1 MLRRSFI
8 LGLMIFYILKRT
20 HLLFISTILAPTF
33 SRDWC
38 VYMNKHKYRRPF
50 LLIFFFF
57 FFFLAVLASLI
68 LRSWNASSMNLRKHK
83 EAWVF
88 NIWEGNSYPLQYSSL
103 ENSKDCIVHRVA
115 KSRTWLSSFHFYVP
129 NSLLLLSHFSRVRL
143 CATP

>member
-8 LGLMIFYILKRT
+8 LRLIIFYILKIT

-50 LLIFFFF
+50 LLIFFF
-57 FFFLAVLASLI
+57 LAVLASLI
-68 LRSWNASSMNLRKHK
+68 LRSWNASSMNLRKYK

-103 ENSKDCIVHRVA
+103 ENSMDCIVHRVT
-115 KSRTWLSSFHFYVP
+115 KSRTRLSSFHFYVP
-129 NSLLLLSHFSRVRL
+129 NSLLLLSHFSRVWL